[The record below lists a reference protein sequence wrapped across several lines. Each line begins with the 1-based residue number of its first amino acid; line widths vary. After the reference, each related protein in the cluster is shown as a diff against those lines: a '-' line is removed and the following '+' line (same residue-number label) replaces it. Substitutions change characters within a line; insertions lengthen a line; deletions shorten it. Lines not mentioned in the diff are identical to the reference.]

1 MVKLLLFR
9 FRVTNSKLKI
19 EKITLTNSMAK
30 LSFLHVFQIKF
41 DSNIQ
46 GFYSEAVMNRI
57 KKGTEELVNL

>member
-19 EKITLTNSMAK
+19 EKITLTNSMVK

-46 GFYSEAVMNRI
+46 VFYSEAVMNRI
-57 KKGTEELVNL
+57 KKGTEELVNF